1 MLLAFP
7 WFYFKVLC
15 EGSYELFLSYIMSV
29 AVVTWKSKIPLLNK
43 FKIMK
48 LKIDAFIAFHDFFKV
63 LYQRIYE

>member
-1 MLLAFP
+1 
-7 WFYFKVLC
+7 
-15 EGSYELFLSYIMSV
+15 MSV